1 MNFKKVYLVDDNTTT
16 LFLHQDLI
24 ADVLPN
30 SSIITYESSDLFLQD
45 MIKTPKLTEE
55 TSLLLLDINM
65 PNKTGYEVLEE
76 LEEEFED
83 LENLNV
89 IMVSSSNL
97 RRDIERSSRFS
108 CIIGFLEKPL
118 TVNNL
123 KTALLGGY

>member
-1 MNFKKVYLVDDNTTT
+1 MNFKKVYLVDDNPIT
-16 LFLHQDLI
+16 LFLHKDIL

-30 SSIITYESSDLFLQD
+30 SVVVTYSRSELFLQD
-45 MIKTPKLTEE
+45 MINAPELTQES
-55 TSLLLLDINM
+55 SLLLLDINM
-65 PNKTGYEVLEE
+65 PNKTGFEILEE

-83 LENLNV
+83 LDNLNV

-97 RRDIERSSRFS
+97 RRDIERSSRFN

-123 KTALLGGY
+123 KTTLLGGY